1 MFTYGRYT
9 SWSGCSKTCGKGISY
24 RIKLCNFPFACSG
37 SKTVETKS
45 CVQQPCGGLKTN
57 GCFCC
62 FKIKMLFTFKLFKL
76 SLLDSNVKAYDTFF
90 YFKDTQVLKSV
101 VYLYLANVELK
112 RLLKMTSRQQMY
124 LPERY
129 VF

>member
-1 MFTYGRYT
+1 
-9 SWSGCSKTCGKGISY
+9 
-24 RIKLCNFPFACSG
+24 
-37 SKTVETKS
+37 
-45 CVQQPCGGLKTN
+45 
-57 GCFCC
+57 
-62 FKIKMLFTFKLFKL
+62 MLFTFKLFKL